1 MFWIFNPVMYVRL
14 DNGGENVILKTP
26 AKLLA
31 EEWDKPYPTIRG
43 FINARISIALVRE
56 TN

>member
-1 MFWIFNPVMYVRL
+1 MYVRL